1 MWLIHAYA
9 AGLAGLGEVGYQEVI
24 VEAAVLKVMCDGGPV
39 GAVHLIH
46 GHGIALP
53 DATMSQHH
61 VSHLQH

>member
-1 MWLIHAYA
+1 MHVQLVLI
-9 AGLAGLGEVGYQEVI
+9 AGLGEVGHQEVI